1 MTLPR
6 MTKTAVA
13 ALALAVAVAILAPQ
27 QLPVIVYKLALVVL
41 AGVAGYIL
49 DRALFPYGRPHL
61 FNPWTKASRCWKEPC
76 EKGWPGKT
84 PVIYAAMMARRTAI
98 VAAAMLA
105 VGMGL

>member
-6 MTKTAVA
+6 MTKTAVL
-13 ALALAVAVAILAPQ
+13 ALALAVAVVLIAPQ

-49 DRALFPYGRPHL
+49 DRALFPYARPHIL
-61 FNPWTKASRCWKEPC
+61 SPDPINPREI
-76 EKGWPGKT
+76 PGEIPRLDT
-84 PVIYAAMMARRTAI
+84 WDMLYIAAQLRRTLI
-98 VAAAMLA
+98 VVGAMLA